1 MLSRVP
7 SRFDLSVTAAVTL
20 PKDRS
25 KTIFDCT
32 AHDSEKFP
40 RGRPDRGGGQQ
51 CKVVRV
57 LSYPIASPERY
68 PDTPRRGKWVS
79 FVSAFLK
86 SPIIRGLRVPPWACP
101 SGKDPKPPSVQLS
114 LLFVNHSSFRT
125 GLSREDPTRLPSDFK
140 YTTRDIPPNGL
151 LPSVVLQGRTLGFV
165 VTAPARRWA
174 SHANRSFDRRIGQRP
189 FCGKSRLPKRR

>member
-125 GLSREDPTRLPSDFK
+125 GLSERTR
-140 YTTRDIPPNGL
+140 RDYR
-151 LPSVVLQGRTLGFV
+151 RTLSTRRETSRQTASCHRWFCRV
-165 VTAPARRWA
+165 VP
-174 SHANRSFDRRIGQRP
+174 
-189 FCGKSRLPKRR
+189 